1 MVAATPAASET
12 RLLLSPP
19 EDAAGTS
26 GDTRARRVTRGAL
39 RAVLGS
45 LVLGVVAAATFSGSR
60 GVASDAFATRLGA
73 EPGGTCAFGFVDD
86 LPETPVAS
94 TFLRAMPTLRESVE
108 APSHYARCADELTGL
123 PVVTSNDAYRL
134 GNAVERQ
141 GVGWIGARRLVLDDE
156 MGYEGSILYNYLMN
170 ESEEQRS
177 FVSCV
182 VGHKKKLEAKGVPLD
197 RLHGD
202 DKTIVIPLRL
212 SDKVRFMVEDY
223 PVINTAVVEYKKKY
237 CPQCTDLVI
246 MTLLVWGEDKN
257 HMFAYNDE
265 EYKQSLTV
273 LRSIAKRAQT
283 AEGGNLRVTIR
294 STLNAD
300 DDFVYSAYS
309 PHLVLPLVTP
319 SSWHQLLTYSNRA
332 VFDRER
338 ELAAERYFDQVIQPK
353 LSMPGRRQR
362 LLNVYRR
369 LEAQV
374 PDDVLVN
381 WFQLEVKR
389 RGLDEHGVTV
399 TDMDKWADWSAI
411 IALYEVGMGAY
422 DGAVRSIAHS
432 RERAAERR
440 APEAEGGD
448 RGSADAGEA
457 EANAE
462 DVPGE
467 AS

>member
-1 MVAATPAASET
+1 MVAATSAASET

-19 EDAAGTS
+19 EDVAGTG
-26 GDTRARRVTRGAL
+26 GDTRARQVTRGAL

-45 LVLGVVAAATFSGSR
+45 LVLGAVAATVFSESR

-73 EPGGTCAFGFVDD
+73 EQGGTCAFGFVDD
-86 LPETPVAS
+86 LPETPAAS
-94 TFLRAMPTLRESVE
+94 TFLRAMPTLSESVE
-108 APSHYARCADELTGL
+108 APSHYARCAGELTSL

-156 MGYEGSILYNYLMN
+156 KGYEGSILYNYLMN

-182 VGHKKKLEAKGVPLD
+182 VGHKKALEARGVPLN

-283 AEGGNLRVTIR
+283 EEGGNLRVTVR

-332 VFDRER
+332 VFDPAREQ
-338 ELAAERYFDQVIQPK
+338 AAEKHFDTVIQPK
-353 LSMPGRRQR
+353 LAMPGRRQR
-362 LLNVYRR
+362 LLNVYKR
-369 LEAQV
+369 LEARV
-374 PDDVLVN
+374 PGDVLVN

-389 RGLDEHGVTV
+389 RGLDEHAVTV
-399 TDMDKWADWSAI
+399 TDMDKWNDWNAI
-411 IALYEVGMGAY
+411 IAPYEVGMGAY

-440 APEAEGGD
+440 APRVEDGH
-448 RGSADAGEA
+448 RGSADAGED
-457 EANAE
+457 EADAA
-462 DVPGE
+462 DAPGD

>member
-1 MVAATPAASET
+1 
-12 RLLLSPP
+12 
-19 EDAAGTS
+19 
-26 GDTRARRVTRGAL
+26 
-39 RAVLGS
+39 
-45 LVLGVVAAATFSGSR
+45 
-60 GVASDAFATRLGA
+60 
-73 EPGGTCAFGFVDD
+73 
-86 LPETPVAS
+86 
-94 TFLRAMPTLRESVE
+94 
-108 APSHYARCADELTGL
+108 
-123 PVVTSNDAYRL
+123 
-134 GNAVERQ
+134 
-141 GVGWIGARRLVLDDE
+141 
-156 MGYEGSILYNYLMN
+156 
-170 ESEEQRS
+170 
-177 FVSCV
+177 
-182 VGHKKKLEAKGVPLD
+182 
-197 RLHGD
+197 
-202 DKTIVIPLRL
+202 
-212 SDKVRFMVEDY
+212 
-223 PVINTAVVEYKKKY
+223 
-237 CPQCTDLVI
+237 
-246 MTLLVWGEDKN
+246 
-257 HMFAYNDE
+257 MFAYND

-294 STLNAD
+294 FTLNAD

-309 PHLVLPLVTP
+309 HLVLPLVTP

-332 VFDRER
+332 VFDRDR

-399 TDMDKWADWSAI
+399 TDMDKWANWSAI
-411 IALYEVGMGAY
+411 IAPYEVGMGAY

-457 EANAE
+457 EANAK